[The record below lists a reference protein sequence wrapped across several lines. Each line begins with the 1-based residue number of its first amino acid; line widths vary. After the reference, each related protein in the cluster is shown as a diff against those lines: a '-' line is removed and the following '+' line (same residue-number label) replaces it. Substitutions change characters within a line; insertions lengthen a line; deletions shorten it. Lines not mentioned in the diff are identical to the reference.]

1 MGIIWP
7 KTSTPPEQR
16 LNIKKIAKFESDA
29 SKADEDT
36 ALQSRQLFMGG
47 VGEGS
52 RLVVVLK
59 FCVLEGLYIRSVFNN
74 SLSDMQFY
82 FFSMLSFQRSRR
94 IFTNWCL
101 LEVGTAFCNVV

>member
-47 VGEGS
+47 GGGGVQVGGS
-52 RLVVVLK
+52 FKILRP
-59 FCVLEGLYIRSVFNN
+59 
-74 SLSDMQFY
+74 
-82 FFSMLSFQRSRR
+82 
-94 IFTNWCL
+94 
-101 LEVGTAFCNVV
+101 